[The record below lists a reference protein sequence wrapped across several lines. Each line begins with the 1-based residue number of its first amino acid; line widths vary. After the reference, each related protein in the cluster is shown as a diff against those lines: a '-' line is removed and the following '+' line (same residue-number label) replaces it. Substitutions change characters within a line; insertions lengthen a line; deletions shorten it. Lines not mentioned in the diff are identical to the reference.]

1 MKTILATARKE
12 WNNYFSSP
20 QALIFIGVFLVAS
33 LFVFFWVETFFARG
47 LAEMRPLFRWMPV
60 LLIFLVA
67 ALTMRQWSEE
77 QRSGALEILLTLP
90 VPTWHLVLGKFLAV
104 MGLVALALAL
114 TLPLTVSV
122 SLLGN
127 LDWGPVIGG
136 YLAALLL
143 AAAYAAIGLFVSSR
157 TDNQIVALIL
167 TAIIGG
173 AFYLIGSPVLTGFV
187 GTSAAEFLRLLGT
200 GSRFES
206 IERGVI
212 DLRDLVY
219 YAALAGLFLTLNAWS
234 LDRKRWSFGAQTA
247 SYRRAANLT
256 SALIALNLVVVNVW
270 MAPLQVLRA
279 DLTAQREFSLSPATL
294 RLLNELQ
301 EPLLLRAYISEKT
314 HPLLAPLA
322 PRVRDLLREYQIA
335 GRGKVT
341 AQVVDP
347 ATDPEIEA
355 EASRVYGIQP
365 TPLQVAGRYEASII
379 NTYFDILVRYGDQ
392 NTTLSFR
399 DLIEIEQRR
408 DGTIDVRLR
417 NLEYDLTRAIKRVTS
432 GFRTVEAVFA
442 SLQSPARLDII
453 VTRQALP
460 EALKD
465 VPEVIE
471 KVAKELQQ
479 KSGGKFEY
487 RVIDPDQPNAPITR
501 KILVEQ
507 FGLRPIL
514 ADPFGTQSFYLNM
527 LLQVND
533 KTQAVYP
540 EREFTES
547 SVRAAIESA
556 IKRNVGGFLNVV
568 GLWTPAPEMDMFSNR
583 PINNWNVVREQ
594 LGREYTVRS
603 VDLSSGQV
611 PPDVSTL
618 ILLNPS
624 NLDDKARYAVDQFL
638 MRGGSVIVAGGNYAV
653 QFGFG
658 GMNLMPLSNGIGE
671 LLAHYGITVEQKLVM
686 DPRNTLFPV
695 EVSRNVGGAFI
706 RDFLLISYPFFVN
719 VLPDSMDRQNPIV
732 SQLPE
737 AIMSFA
743 SPVVVDEQKNANRK
757 VSVLLRSSPNAWLTT
772 NTNTQPNF
780 NQYPELGFPVEGE
793 RAAYPLAVAVQG
805 VFESFYKGKPS
816 PLDQPAPTPAPESTP
831 QPTPTPQIRTAG
843 TIEQS
848 PDTARLVVI
857 GSADFLNDA
866 VLNILAGFIGERY
879 LSNLQ
884 FIQNVVDW
892 SVEDL
897 ALLEIRSR
905 GTVSRALRPL
915 SENDRRL
922 FEFANY
928 AVVVVALF
936 AIGVIWRLRQQ
947 AEPVMQLV
955 PVSTTR
961 SPANRA
967 A

>member
-1 MKTILATARKE
+1 
-12 WNNYFSSP
+12 
-20 QALIFIGVFLVAS
+20 
-33 LFVFFWVETFFARG
+33 
-47 LAEMRPLFRWMPV
+47 
-60 LLIFLVA
+60 
-67 ALTMRQWSEE
+67 
-77 QRSGALEILLTLP
+77 
-90 VPTWHLVLGKFLAV
+90 
-104 MGLVALALAL
+104 
-114 TLPLTVSV
+114 
-122 SLLGN
+122 
-127 LDWGPVIGG
+127 
-136 YLAALLL
+136 
-143 AAAYAAIGLFVSSR
+143 
-157 TDNQIVALIL
+157 
-167 TAIIGG
+167 
-173 AFYLIGSPVLTGFV
+173 
-187 GTSAAEFLRLLGT
+187 
-200 GSRFES
+200 
-206 IERGVI
+206 
-212 DLRDLVY
+212 
-219 YAALAGLFLTLNAWS
+219 
-234 LDRKRWSFGAQTA
+234 
-247 SYRRAANLT
+247 
-256 SALIALNLVVVNVW
+256 
-270 MAPLQVLRA
+270 
-279 DLTAQREFSLSPATL
+279 
-294 RLLNELQ
+294 
-301 EPLLLRAYISEKT
+301 
-314 HPLLAPLA
+314 PLLAPLA

-347 ATDPEIEA
+347 ATDPEVEA

-453 VTRQALP
+453 VTRKTLP

-465 VPEVIE
+465 VPDTIE

-479 KSGGKFEY
+479 KSSGKFEY
-487 RVIDPDQPNAPITR
+487 RVIDPDQPNAPLTR
-501 KILVEQ
+501 KTLVEQ

-540 EREFTES
+540 EGDFTES
-547 SVRAAIESA
+547 SVRTAIEA
-556 IKRNVGGFLNVV
+556 ALKRNVGGFLNVI

-583 PINNWNVVREQ
+583 PINNWNVLREQ

-618 ILLNPS
+618 LLINPS
-624 NLDDKARYAVDQFL
+624 NFDDKARYAVDQFL
-638 MRGGSVIVAGGNYAV
+638 MRGGSVIIAGGNYAV

-658 GMNLMPLSNGIGE
+658 GMNLTPLSNGIGD
-671 LLAHYGITVEQKLVM
+671 LLAHYGITIEQKLVM

-695 EVSRNVGGAFI
+695 EVSRNVGGAVI

-719 VLPDSMDRQNPIV
+719 VLPDSMDRQSPIV
-732 SQLPE
+732 AQLPE

-743 SPVVVDEQKNANRK
+743 SPVTVDAQKNANRK
-757 VSVLLRSSPNAWLTT
+757 VSVLLRSSPEAWLTT

-793 RAAYPLAVAVQG
+793 RASYPLAVAVQG

-816 PLDQPAPTPAPESTP
+816 PFDQPAPTPTPSPEATP
-831 QPTPTPQIRTAG
+831 QPTPTPQIRTAA
-843 TIEQS
+843 TLEQS
-848 PDTARLVVI
+848 PDTARLIVI

-866 VLNILAGFIGERY
+866 LLNILAGFVGERY

-884 FIQNVVDW
+884 FIQN
-892 SVEDL
+892 
-897 ALLEIRSR
+897 
-905 GTVSRALRPL
+905 
-915 SENDRRL
+915 
-922 FEFANY
+922 
-928 AVVVVALF
+928 
-936 AIGVIWRLRQQ
+936 
-947 AEPVMQLV
+947 
-955 PVSTTR
+955 
-961 SPANRA
+961 
-967 A
+967 